1 MTRFRFP
8 WLGLIAFIIL
18 LFTIAPFLVIIPS
31 SFTAENFVS
40 IPPKGFSLQWYAK
53 MLNMPGLIDS
63 LFFSLQLAVATA
75 VLATGIGT
83 LAALCLAKYKFR
95 GKQMINS
102 LLLSPLTLPSL
113 IIGIAVLIYFSRIG
127 LAGTFAGLLFGHM
140 LITIPYVIRFV
151 LTAMA
156 TFDYN
161 LEKAAAI
168 MGAKPGRVFW
178 DITLPLIRPAVISG
192 MVFSFL
198 ISFDNVT
205 ISLFL
210 VSAQNMT
217 LPLVIFNYIQQNL
230 SPMISAVSTMVII
243 LSLIP
248 VIILEKVYG
257 LARLFGLNTSSQ

>member
-1 MTRFRFP
+1 MKRFP
-8 WLGLIAFIIL
+8 WLGMLAFAVL
-18 LFTIAPFLVIIPS
+18 LFTIMPFLVIIPS
-31 SFTAENFVS
+31 SFTRENYVS
-40 IPPKGFSLQWYAK
+40 FPPSGFSLQWYEK
-53 MLNMPGLIDS
+53 MLNMPGLLDAVV
-63 LFFSLQLAVATA
+63 FSLQLAVATA
-75 VLATGIGT
+75 VFSTAVGT
-83 LAALCLAKYKFR
+83 LAGLCLARYKFR
-95 GKQMINS
+95 GKQMINN

-113 IIGIAVLIYFSRIG
+113 IIGIALLIYFSRIG
-127 LAGTFAGLLFGHM
+127 MAGTFTALLFGHM

-168 MGAKPGRVFW
+168 MGAKPVRVFW
-178 DITLPLIRPAVISG
+178 DITLPLIRPAVFTG

-210 VSAQNMT
+210 VSTQNTT
-217 LPLVIFNYIQQNL
+217 LPLLIFNYIQQNL
-230 SPMISAVSTMVII
+230 SPLISAVSTMVII

-248 VIILEKVYG
+248 IIILEKVYG
-257 LARLFGLNTSSQ
+257 LDRMFGLNNSSH